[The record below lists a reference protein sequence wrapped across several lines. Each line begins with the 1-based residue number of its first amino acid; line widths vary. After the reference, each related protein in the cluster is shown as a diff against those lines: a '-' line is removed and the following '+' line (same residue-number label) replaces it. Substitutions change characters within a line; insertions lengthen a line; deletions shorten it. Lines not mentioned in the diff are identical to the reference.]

1 MAQVKVMYWK
11 DIPYAVRAIGP
22 EGQVSRQLPDIF
34 QEAVDSAAM
43 TAGDTAAGDYSAA
56 FHWGPE
62 ESRPGSPAAVADSV
76 VAEIVTAY
84 PPERLRHLAGR
95 RVSE

>member
-1 MAQVKVMYWK
+1 MAQVKVMYWR

-22 EGQVSRQLPDIF
+22 EGQVSRQLPAVF
-34 QEAVDSAAM
+34 QEAVDEAAM
-43 TAGDTAAGDYSAA
+43 TAGRTAGGDYSAA

-62 ESRPGSPAAVADSV
+62 ESRPGSPAAVADAV

-84 PPERLRHLAGR
+84 PPDRLRRLTGDRDAG
-95 RVSE
+95 